1 MLVENRLRFSN
12 NTKYYRSLFSKGFQG
27 V

>member
-27 V
+27 